1 MLHMFCLD
9 VSKVDQVLRD
19 AVAGGERPAAGI
31 VVNSIPVPAG
41 MAGMSHT
48 GP

>member
-1 MLHMFCLD
+1 MKEACESSDNTKLSC
-9 VSKVDQVLRD
+9 VLYQGLE
-19 AVAGGERPAAGI
+19 VGCVCTI

-41 MAGMSHT
+41 MAGMPRT